1 MKIFDSKQQR
11 QIVGRVASETT
22 VAVGEERRAPAT
34 HGWTIKRMSRVCGS
48 TMRAVFLL
56 RRLRG
61 ASVFVCDP
69 WVTEQ
74 SEGTH
79 GYRSF
84 GATCHQ
90 SQFTSHQSQK

>member
-1 MKIFDSKQQR
+1 MKIFDSEQQR

-34 HGWTIKRMSRVCGS
+34 HGWTNKRMSRVCGS

-61 ASVFVCDP
+61 ASVFVRDP
-69 WVTEQ
+69 WVP
-74 SEGTH
+74 SLCSVTH

-84 GATCHQ
+84 GATRHQ
-90 SQFTSHQSQK
+90 SLFTIHQSQK